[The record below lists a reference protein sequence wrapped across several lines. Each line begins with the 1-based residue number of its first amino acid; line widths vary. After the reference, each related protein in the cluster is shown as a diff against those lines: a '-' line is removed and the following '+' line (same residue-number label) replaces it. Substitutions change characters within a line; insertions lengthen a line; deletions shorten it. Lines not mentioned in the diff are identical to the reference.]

1 MGGFMGNEAIEAL
14 DPITEELIGIAAA
27 VASRCECCFTS
38 HYNEA
43 LDLGVPF
50 KAIEEA
56 VSVARAV
63 AARHQKHIDECLNR
77 RMGEPV
83 EGLGNATG
91 ERR

>member
-1 MGGFMGNEAIEAL
+1 MANTAIEAL
-14 DPITEELIGIAAA
+14 DPITEELVGIAAA
-27 VASRCECCFTS
+27 VASQCECCFTN

-63 AARHQKHIDECLNR
+63 AERHQKHIEECVNR
-77 RMGEPV
+77 RMGEPAQA
-83 EGLGNATG
+83 LGS
-91 ERR
+91 

>member
-1 MGGFMGNEAIEAL
+1 MANKAIEAL

-27 VASRCECCFTS
+27 VASQCECCFTN

-63 AARHQKHIDECLNR
+63 AERHQKHIDECFNR
-77 RMGEPV
+77 RMGEPAQV
-83 EGLGNATG
+83 GKVTG
-91 ERR
+91 D

>member
-1 MGGFMGNEAIEAL
+1 MANQVIEAL

-27 VASRCECCFTS
+27 VASQCECCFTD

-56 VSVARAV
+56 VSLARAV
-63 AARHQKHIDECLNR
+63 AERHQKHIDEFVSR

-83 EGLGNATG
+83 EAPGKATG

>member
-1 MGGFMGNEAIEAL
+1 MANQAVEAL
-14 DPITEELIGIAAA
+14 DPIAEELIGIAAA
-27 VASRCECCFTS
+27 VACQCECCFTK

-63 AARHQKHIDECLNR
+63 ADRHQKHIDEFIRR

-83 EGLGNATG
+83 EALGGTA
-91 ERR
+91 EKRR

>member
-1 MGGFMGNEAIEAL
+1 MDDQAMGAL
-14 DPITEELIGIAAA
+14 DPIAEELVGIAAA
-27 VASRCECCFTS
+27 VASQCECCFTD

-56 VSVARAV
+56 VSLARAV
-63 AARHQKHIDECLNR
+63 SERHKKHIEEFLTR

-83 EGLGNATG
+83 EALGKAAEG
-91 ERR
+91 HH